1 MPYRIIAFG
10 LMMFCEL
17 IYHFFKIQLSFAY
30 QQMAL
35 SYWKCYWKSLLIVFV
50 ASLPHQALIPCGAKG
65 YFSKLVYQLFLVQY
79 FWKKLKTIKF
89 QFFYHSWSLKC
100 HNILR
105 MGHTRYQRPTYNAF
119 KYPPIKSYQLLIK
132 LKKNKEQEKI
142 LLHVFNAMFIKKR
155 REFLPT
161 H

>member
-1 MPYRIIAFG
+1 
-10 LMMFCEL
+10 
-17 IYHFFKIQLSFAY
+17 
-30 QQMAL
+30 
-35 SYWKCYWKSLLIVFV
+35 
-50 ASLPHQALIPCGAKG
+50 
-65 YFSKLVYQLFLVQY
+65 
-79 FWKKLKTIKF
+79 
-89 QFFYHSWSLKC
+89 
-100 HNILR
+100 